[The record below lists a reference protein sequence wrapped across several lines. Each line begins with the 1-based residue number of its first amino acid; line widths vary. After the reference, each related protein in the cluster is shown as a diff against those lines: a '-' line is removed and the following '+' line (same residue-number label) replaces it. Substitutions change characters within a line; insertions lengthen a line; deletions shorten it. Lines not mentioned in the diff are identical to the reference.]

1 MTLADLIR
9 RVRTD
14 ANDMVEPY
22 FWSDQDVADWLND
35 AVREA
40 AVRGRL
46 IHESQADAVCRT
58 EVVAGTAVYQ
68 LHASLY
74 ELSHLGFYP
83 ADMSRPTMPVL
94 KSAEVLDVELPEWR
108 ACTGKPLYAIQG
120 DTSLRLVPTP
130 DRAGILR
137 VEGYRTPW
145 LTWRWPTRT
154 PRSRRFT
161 PSTTGI
167 WSSGRCIAAS
177 ASPTWSRSIRTA
189 PRWPKPLS
197 RPTSASAPTPTCG
210 ASPVRMFLTM

>member
-1 MTLADLIR
+1 MPSTRASTSSVARYDAVDLIR

-46 IHESQADAVCRT
+46 IHEPGRRRVPHRGGRRNCRLP
-58 EVVAGTAVYQ
+58 AY
-68 LHASLY
+68 ASLY

-130 DRAGILR
+130 TGLAFCAWRA
-137 VEGYRTPW
+137 
-145 LTWRWPTRT
+145 
-154 PRSRRFT
+154 
-161 PSTTGI
+161 
-167 WSSGRCIAAS
+167 
-177 ASPTWSRSIRTA
+177 TA
-189 PRWPKPLS
+189 
-197 RPTSASAPTPTCG
+197 RPG
-210 ASPVRMFLTM
+210 